1 MNFKT
6 GKSLFVTHLLCKV
19 TVVSVYSAEHASK
32 CGVSL
37 AAGTRTVL
45 CVNFK
50 KKKKKHVDVISM
62 VHR

>member
-1 MNFKT
+1 VNFKT
-6 GKSLFVTHLLCKV
+6 GKSSFVTHLLCKV
-19 TVVSVYSAEHASK
+19 TAVSVYSAEHANK

-50 KKKKKHVDVISM
+50 GGRKHVDTISM